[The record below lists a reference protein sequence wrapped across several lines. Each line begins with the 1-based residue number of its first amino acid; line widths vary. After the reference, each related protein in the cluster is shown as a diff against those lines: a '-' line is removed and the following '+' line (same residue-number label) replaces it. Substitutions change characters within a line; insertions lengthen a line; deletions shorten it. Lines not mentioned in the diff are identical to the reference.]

1 MAARV
6 VVGAAAVGQR
16 CGYLP
21 QQAGIEVEVLVA
33 GPVGVG
39 ASRGHADWISRSLS
53 APIFGPVALRAAL
66 GSMGP
71 LKLDA
76 NPLTGPKSYSRI
88 AHVVNGRKIVD
99 RERLPEHPHAH
110 EGGLTMG
117 TTGIPAFDAYYDE
130 GLTALVTG
138 GTVIA
143 AWSPDGSTLA
153 YADGPADDRRAWQV
167 DIATGERS
175 ELVDVAATRAAIH
188 AVIGETPSGRGLP
201 FASLRFVSDRV
212 VAFHVGDA
220 ALTLDLDTGEVEREA
235 INPHAV
241 PQPFFRVPPYEDP
254 WPALEIPSPDGLHML
269 AMRDG
274 NIVVRSTA
282 DGREVRLTT
291 DGTDE
296 IQWRVDYSDPTI
308 AWSGVDLPVTTWS
321 PDGSRI
327 AVTRADMRGVGQM
340 PRIHYLKRSDEVV
353 YRYGAKA
360 GGVLERMT
368 LHVLDTYGRPP
379 VEIDLGD
386 TTDSYPVHAAWFS
399 SGQELLVFK
408 MSRDC
413 LRVDVHVADAK
424 TGKSRLV
431 LTEEGKTFLRVL
443 HDVYFGRKL
452 GVWIVPGEEHLL
464 WLSDR
469 SGVKQLYLYD
479 MAGNLVRQLTDGA
492 GPVDYARLIEGRY
505 VYYTAH
511 SDVSRPYDLHLHRVP
526 LEGGRSEQLTENEG
540 QHSVLFAPKGDAFV
554 DTWSKPG
561 QPPTSV
567 LRRADGKLLCPLSTA
582 ARGRLEA
589 LGWVPPREFTT
600 VAADGE
606 TELWGTMYFPDH
618 FDPAQTYPVIE
629 HIYGGAQWAVAA
641 HSYEP
646 DWYAKYSQA
655 LAQFGFVV
663 IMVDGRGTP
672 ERTKAFHD
680 FVVNNW
686 GAHIEDHAE
695 TIRQLCGREPFLDG
709 DRVGVYGHSW
719 GGYHAFR
726 CLVDRPDVYKA
737 AASSAPGFDVYSLV
751 LYECY
756 LGLPQENPDVYRA
769 AEVFRRA
776 GEVQSEYMIINGTS
790 DHFTFTDAIKMSEAL
805 IQAGKSHEFV
815 VLPEQTHE
823 YDRVHDGY
831 FWRKVGDFFRRA
843 LHVDRAVRSAEPV
856 RAAVG

>member
-1 MAARV
+1 
-6 VVGAAAVGQR
+6 
-16 CGYLP
+16 
-21 QQAGIEVEVLVA
+21 
-33 GPVGVG
+33 
-39 ASRGHADWISRSLS
+39 
-53 APIFGPVALRAAL
+53 
-66 GSMGP
+66 
-71 LKLDA
+71 
-76 NPLTGPKSYSRI
+76 
-88 AHVVNGRKIVD
+88 
-99 RERLPEHPHAH
+99 
-110 EGGLTMG
+110 MG

-130 GLTALVTG
+130 GLTALVIG
-138 GTVIA
+138 GTVVP

-153 YADGPADDRRAWQV
+153 YVDGPVDDRRAWRV
-167 DIATGERS
+167 DVSTGERS
-175 ELVDVAATRAAIH
+175 GLVDVASARTAIRACT
-188 AVIGETPSGRGLP
+188 GETPPGRGLP
-201 FASLRFVSDRV
+201 FAALRFVSDHV
-212 VAFHVGDA
+212 IAFLVGDA
-220 ALTLDLDTGEVEREA
+220 ALTLHLDTGEVEPDA
-235 INPHAV
+235 VDPHAA
-241 PQPFFRVPPYEDP
+241 PQQFFRALPYVDP

-274 NIVVRSTA
+274 DIVVRSTA
-282 DGREVRLTT
+282 DGREVQLTT

-308 AWSGVDLPVTTWS
+308 GWSGVDEPATTWS

-327 AVTRADMRGVGQM
+327 AATRADLRGVGRM
-340 PRIHYLKRSDEVV
+340 PKIHYLKRSDEVV

-386 TTDSYPVHAAWFS
+386 TTDSYPVHAAWFP
-399 SGQELLVFK
+399 SGRELLVFK

-413 LRVDVHVADAK
+413 LRIDVFVADAR
-424 TGKSRLV
+424 TGETRLV
-431 LTEEGKTFLRVL
+431 LTEEGKTFLRIL

-479 MAGNLVRQLTDGA
+479 MSGNLVRQLTDGE
-492 GPVDYARLIEGRY
+492 GPVDYAKRIEGGH

-511 SDVSRPYDLHLHRVP
+511 SDASRPYDLQLHRVP
-526 LEGGRSEQLTENEG
+526 LAGGPSERLTEHEG
-540 QHSVLFAPKGDAFV
+540 QHTALFSPRGDVFV
-554 DTWSKPG
+554 DTWSRPD

-567 LRRADGKLLCPLSTA
+567 LRRADGKLLAALSTA
-582 ARGRLEA
+582 DRSRLEA
-589 LGWVPPREFTT
+589 LGWVPPREFAT
-600 VAADGE
+600 VAADGK
-606 TELWGTMYFPDH
+606 TELWGTMFFPND
-618 FDPAQTYPVIE
+618 FDPEQTYPVLE
-629 HIYGGAQWAVAA
+629 HIYGGAQWTVAA
-641 HSYEP
+641 HSYEA
-646 DWYAKYSQA
+646 DWYTTHSQA
-655 LAQFGFVV
+655 LAQLGFVV
-663 IMVDGRGTP
+663 IMVDARGTP

-680 FVVNNW
+680 FVVDNW
-686 GAHIEDHAE
+686 GACVEDHAE
-695 TIRQLCGREPFLDG
+695 TIRQLCERQPFLDG

-737 AASSAPGFDVYSLV
+737 AASSAPGFDVYSLL

-776 GEVQSEYMIINGTS
+776 GEVRGEYMILNGTA
-790 DHFTFTDAIKMSEAL
+790 DHYTFTDAIKMSEAL

-823 YDRVHDGY
+823 YDKVHDGY
-831 FWRKVGDFFRRA
+831 FWRKVGDFFHRA
-843 LHVDRAVRSAEPV
+843 LHVDPAFRTAERV
-856 RAAVG
+856 RALVG